1 MGRLSQALAA
11 ASRSGRSK
19 TRKFLPGSALDV
31 EIPLDLKLSDAT
43 IRTLTKASKYGVKNT
58 IGTVAKHVLEPS
70 RDTAIRLSPI
80 GIGRA
85 EQRWR
90 TGRGG
95 RTTYVPGGVGKAKRI
110 SSYRA
115 GIRKKGSYAM
125 RGRADTIGDVTL
137 LLSVKTNQYYNFVA
151 NFWEHGWK
159 HKRSGQQF
167 PGNQFMTKAVKANMS
182 NIRDR
187 YARAIAKAVE
197 IAPEKVRARHLR
209 GIG

>member
-1 MGRLSQALAA
+1 
-11 ASRSGRSK
+11 
-19 TRKFLPGSALDV
+19 
-31 EIPLDLKLSDAT
+31 
-43 IRTLTKASKYGVKNT
+43 
-58 IGTVAKHVLEPS
+58 
-70 RDTAIRLSPI
+70 
-80 GIGRA
+80 
-85 EQRWR
+85 
-90 TGRGG
+90 
-95 RTTYVPGGVGKAKRI
+95 
-110 SSYRA
+110 
-115 GIRKKGSYAM
+115 M